1 LLFAHPREVIGASCV
16 TVINA
21 RTVSDVRRELS
32 RQYPALA
39 SLLPS
44 CAFAV
49 GESIVPRGDEDSALC
64 GDAEVALI
72 PAVSG
77 G

>member
-1 LLFAHPREVIGASCV
+1 MVDV
-16 TVINA
+16 
-21 RTVSDVRRELS
+21 RTVSDVRRALS
-32 RQYPALA
+32 LQYPILA